1 MRRKPVE
8 TESIETLARHALAEI
23 IDPETGLSIMRM
35 DLIHDIEVTAD
46 GSVSLVFRPSSP
58 VCPMAYSLANSIKKK
73 LETVSQVNAV
83 NVRVENFERAAHLE
97 SVLQSSPKNV
107 QGKVD

>member
-1 MRRKPVE
+1 VE
-8 TESIETLARHALAEI
+8 TESIETHVRRALAEI

-97 SVLQSSPKNV
+97 SVLQSSPKAS
-107 QGKVD
+107 KER

>member
-97 SVLQSSPKNV
+97 SVLQSSPKAS
-107 QGKVD
+107 KER